1 MQGLDSTAVIPA
13 LPHITAA
20 YNAPELAAHV
30 LLAAYFI
37 GCGASLPVVGWACD
51 RYGAKRVLMVAIT
64 VFVLGSIISALAPTL
79 SILTATRF
87 IQGGAAASLIP
98 VARVMAV
105 RTVEPKSLLKTIT
118 ALTTPPMIGQTVGP
132 AIGGWLAQMDMW
144 RLIFFAG
151 LPFAL
156 TSLVIIGFL
165 ALDTEREETDPLDW
179 GAVVLSIAAMGC
191 AVVGLGTLRVDGPHI
206 GIPIVAI
213 VMALTLGTLFVKRN
227 LQACRPLIDFNIFSD
242 QTFRLS
248 CIGGMLFRLM
258 VGSTPFLLAYHFQN
272 VLGLDALK
280 AGLLITASGAGTL
293 IAKPYTS
300 GILKRLGYRKTL
312 LTAGLLALI
321 GFIVPAFSTSAWPLA
336 IIAIILV
343 SASFMRSV
351 EIVAFGTL
359 SYADLPKRSA
369 SSISVVSSLVQ
380 QISHAMGVAIAAGAL
395 SLSALYGAPMAM
407 TSVVGFTA
415 IAMLAGVG
423 LISFARLKTSAG
435 SHMI

>member
-13 LPHITAA
+13 LPYITAA

-51 RYGAKRVLMVAIT
+51 RYGAKRVLMVAISL
-64 VFVLGSIISALAPTL
+64 FVLGSVFSALAPTL
-79 SILTATRF
+79 SLLTASRF

-98 VARVMAV
+98 VARVLAV
-105 RTVEPKSLLKTIT
+105 RTVEPRSLLKTIT
-118 ALTTPPMIGQTVGP
+118 GLTTPPMIGQTVGP
-132 AIGGWLAQMDMW
+132 AIGGWLAQMDQW
-144 RLIFFAG
+144 RLIFFTG

-156 TSLVIIGFL
+156 TSLIIIGFL
-165 ALDTEREETDPLDW
+165 ALDTEREDTDPLDV
-179 GAVVLSIAAMGC
+179 GAVVLSVAAMGC
-191 AVVGLGTLRVDGPHI
+191 AVVGLGTLRVDGPHV

-213 VMALTLGTLFVKRN
+213 LMALTLGTLFVKRN
-227 LQACRPLIDFNIFSD
+227 LRADKPLIDFTIFSD

-258 VGSTPFLLAYHFQN
+258 VGATPFLLAYHLQS
-272 VLGLDALK
+272 VLGLDAFQ

-300 GILKRLGYRKTL
+300 AIIQRLGYRNTL
-312 LTAGLLALI
+312 LGAGALALM
-321 GFIVPAFSTSAWPLA
+321 GFIVPAFSTAAWPLA
-336 IIAIILV
+336 IIAVILV

-359 SYADLPKRSA
+359 GYADLPKRSA

-395 SLSALYGAPMAM
+395 SVSALYGAPLAV
-407 TSVVGFTA
+407 TSVIGFAA
-415 IAMLAGVG
+415 IALLAGFG
-423 LISFARLKTSAG
+423 LISFARLKACAG
-435 SHMI
+435 SQMV